1 MTLENLIALT
11 GAKDMTPGLPLD
23 TQVSC
28 GYTCDLLS
36 WVAQHHNAAGMAW
49 ITVQTHMN
57 VIAVASLMEM
67 AAVII
72 PEGIQME
79 DFPPW
84 KGAGGRRS
92 RLRKATRPPLRFA
105 PCPGTARLA
114 IVPAGGLSHVCGPA
128 HPFLPEPLRR

>member
-11 GAKDMTPGLPLD
+11 GAKNMTPGLPLD
-23 TQVSC
+23 IQVSC

-36 WVAQHHNAAGMAW
+36 WVMAHGKQGMAW

-79 DFPPW
+79 EP
-84 KGAGGRRS
+84 S
-92 RLRKATRPPLRFA
+92 LEKAREEGVAVLQSDKTAFA
-105 PCPGTARLA
+105 LCALLAQHGLPSSQPGD
-114 IVPAGGLSHVCGPA
+114 
-128 HPFLPEPLRR
+128 

>member
-11 GAKDMTPGLPLD
+11 GAKNMTPGLPLD

-36 WVAQHHNAAGMAW
+36 WVMAHGKQGMAW

-79 DFPPW
+79 EP
-84 KGAGGRRS
+84 S
-92 RLRKATRPPLRFA
+92 LEKAREEGVAVLQRDKTAFA
-105 PCPGTARLA
+105 LCALLAQHGLPSSQPGD
-114 IVPAGGLSHVCGPA
+114 
-128 HPFLPEPLRR
+128 